1 MEFHYHESFASRLVL
16 LQPARPAAPRVPA
29 PRIRAHSEECAAT
42 VKREKRREHRQH
54 RANRQR
60 QRKRDERKRQRE
72 ADAEASEALAA
83 LGEDFGT
90 L

>member
-1 MEFHYHESFASRLVL
+1 MWQRDGNAWKC
-16 LQPARPAAPRVPA
+16 APYTADV
-29 PRIRAHSEECAAT
+29 AAT
-42 VKREKRREHRQH
+42 VKREKRREHRQQ

-83 LGEDFGT
+83 LGGDFGI